1 MTPQPPTAPLEAA
14 IAETVSTAVSN
25 SLAAAADA
33 TRGLRDADRAMR
45 DANRA
50 MRDANRA
57 MRDADRA
64 TRDSDRATRD
74 SDRVTRDSDRAMRA
88 RGREHPAD
96 IATKMRIL
104 GVTPAY
110 VASIRAAGQKFR
122 SLTDRDMIEL
132 RVKRV
137 TPDLIRALAA
147 AGYGHESPGAIG
159 DAAVLG
165 VTADTIREYSRS
177 GPRRSLADLAEL
189 RMMGVTPDFIE
200 ATRRAGHPP
209 LTKQQLIELR
219 LIGRQVA
226 NLRRAP

>member
-1 MTPQPPTAPLEAA
+1 MTPQPPAAPLEAA
-14 IAETVSTAVSN
+14 IATTVSTAMRD
-25 SLAAAADA
+25 SLAAAAEA
-33 TRGLRDADRAMR
+33 TRGLRNADRAMRDADRAMR
-45 DANRA
+45 DSGRA
-50 MRDANRA
+50 M
-57 MRDADRA
+57 
-64 TRDSDRATRD
+64 
-74 SDRVTRDSDRAMRA
+74 RDSDRAMRA
-88 RGREHPAD
+88 RGRDHPGNV
-96 IATKMRIL
+96 ATEMRIL
-104 GVTPAY
+104 DVTPAY
-110 VASIRAAGQKFR
+110 IASIRAAGPQFR
-122 SLTDRDMIEL
+122 NLADRDMIEL

-189 RMMGVTPDFIE
+189 RMGVTPDFIE
-200 ATRRAGHPP
+200 AKRRAGHPP
-209 LTKQQLIELR
+209 LTKQQLIALR